1 MELAGYG
8 KDGDFEVDHFW
19 IFAGA
24 DKREGEIVGVVEFG
38 VVAIVVGAILKG

>member
-8 KDGDFEVDHFW
+8 KDGDFEVDYFW

-24 DKREGEIVGVVEFG
+24 GKREREIVGVVEFG